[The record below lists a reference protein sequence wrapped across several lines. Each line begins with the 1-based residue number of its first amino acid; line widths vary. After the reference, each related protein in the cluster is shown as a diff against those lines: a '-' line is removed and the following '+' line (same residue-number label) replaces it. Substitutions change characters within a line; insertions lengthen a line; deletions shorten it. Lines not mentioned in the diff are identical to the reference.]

1 MFVVR
6 CTGVIFAF
14 GKTTRGNR
22 FTVADMEMSDVM
34 KRSVKLFRRI
44 EREENKIAKI
54 VGEEEGLV
62 ARRLERRY
70 KNLNE
75 TSRLEEERSRQIV
88 LNTEVRERIA
98 LEVDDV
104 MAVKQH
110 NVATKQYAA
119 RQLDLN
125 LPEWFKTLSET
136 VSLVRSCGHTNK
148 LKWRSK
154 ALALL
159 QRCILES
166 EDDDVRSVDSRIR
179 LRRIALEI
187 NNKPANELVR
197 TLELLKQQYIKGVAS
212 DADSKLGQDA
222 VLFAESKESLEAGE
236 DAVVPLSKS
245 GWSTQLDEAN
255 LSAKAAAQASLT
267 LSTVSRP
274 LTLSESAIS
283 EVFSPDNHNKGTSQ
297 FPALAQQG
305 AVRRVLGLD
314 VHHPCPNLSQAQAVM
329 RIRSAA
335 ISGNY
340 SLCRSIFFSS
350 FDSADA
356 VRAGKMK
363 IGRVAPGMD
372 VFRCMMA
379 AFKNAPAIRF
389 EDAFEVMNLMEEYR
403 VTPDVTV
410 YNIMMRACEQDS
422 RWRRALAMYRDM
434 TETHKILP
442 NVQTFDVILDCCRH
456 SLEEPAVIFDEL
468 RRHKLPR
475 EYCYRASV
483 CNCGNRIPQQT
494 LFEKMYETSLSQLPP
509 HVSTAGPPRT
519 PGLFFPEED
528 EAADEHVKEYR
539 WKRLSESIKST
550 LPPTS
555 PVRNAI
561 PSDPLKSFN
570 VSLARSLPREPSMVR
585 HAASSATTTAT
596 TTATTAATRRKKQH
610 STTLTLAQQGLSQAS
625 WISDIDLGDST
636 FAPLSPSGLYSEK
649 TFQPTIQKKIS
660 KLPIRTTFSSEQ
672 IAKDSIRHAGF

>member
-1 MFVVR
+1 
-6 CTGVIFAF
+6 
-14 GKTTRGNR
+14 
-22 FTVADMEMSDVM
+22 MSEVM
-34 KRSVKLFRRI
+34 KRSIHLFRKI
-44 EREENKIAKI
+44 EREERKIAKL
-54 VGEEEGLV
+54 VGEEEGLI

-75 TSRLEEERSRQIV
+75 TSRLEEERSKQIA

-98 LEVDDV
+98 LEVDDAI
-104 MAVKQH
+104 AVKQQA
-110 NVATKQYAA
+110 VATKQYAS

-154 ALALL
+154 ALALIK
-159 QRCILES
+159 RCILES
-166 EDDDVRSVDSRIR
+166 EDDEARSVDSRIR

-197 TLELLKQQYIKGVAS
+197 TLELLKQDYIKDVVG
-212 DADSKLGQDA
+212 DKDSKLGQDA
-222 VLFAESKESLEAGE
+222 QLFAESTASLAAVE

-283 EVFSPDNHNKGTSQ
+283 DIFSPDNHNKGASQ

-305 AVRRVLGLD
+305 AVRKVLGLD

-335 ISGNY
+335 ISGDY
-340 SLCRSIFFSS
+340 PLCRSIFLSS
-350 FDSADA
+350 FDSAEA

-379 AFKNAPAIRF
+379 AFKNAPSIRF

-475 EYCYRASV
+475 EYCYRASL

-494 LFEKMYETSLSQLPP
+494 LYEKMYETSLARLPP
-509 HVSTAGPPRT
+509 HVSTDGPPRA

-539 WKRLSESIKST
+539 WNKLSESIKST

-570 VSLARSLPREPSMVR
+570 VALARNLPREPSMVR
-585 HAASSATTTAT
+585 HASLSTA
-596 TTATTAATRRKKQH
+596 AATRKKQ
-610 STTLTLAQQGLSQAS
+610 STTLALAQQGLAQAS
-625 WISDIDLGDST
+625 WISDIELELGDST
-636 FAPLSPSGLYSEK
+636 FAPLSPSGIYSER
-649 TFQPTIQKKIS
+649 TFQPSIQKKIS
-660 KLPIRTTFSSEQ
+660 KLPKPRTYATEQ
-672 IAKDSIRHAGF
+672 ISKDSIRHAGF